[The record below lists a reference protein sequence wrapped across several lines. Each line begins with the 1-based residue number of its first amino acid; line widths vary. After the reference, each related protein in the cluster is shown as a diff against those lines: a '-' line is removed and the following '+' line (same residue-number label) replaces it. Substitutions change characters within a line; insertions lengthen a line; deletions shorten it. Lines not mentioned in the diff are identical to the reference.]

1 MNTLEAR
8 LIALNDAL
16 LRLSNRR
23 EPIDPKL
30 VQQAQQALAG
40 YKIDTGAGDDT
51 VIINNQ
57 GDNDGCECPPGPPG
71 PEGPPG
77 PPGEPGPE
85 GPQGDTGPEGPPGP
99 SGEPGPQGEQGSAG
113 PPGPPGECSCKC
125 KTILVSQD
133 YAAQMDD
140 YYIGVI
146 SNGPTTITLP
156 ADCSD
161 CHEIIVKA
169 EMGAPLGNRK
179 VTIVVEDD
187 GLIDGEPKYVI
198 EVPYQSLNVL
208 CRGGEWHII

>member
-51 VIINNQ
+51 VIINNH
-57 GDNDGCECPPGPPG
+57 GDNDGCECPPG

-85 GPQGDTGPEGPPGP
+85 GPQGDTGPEGPSGP
-99 SGEPGPQGEQGSAG
+99 SGEPGPQGEQGPAG

-161 CHEIIVKA
+161 CHKIIVKA